1 MQIVLS
7 FLNFYSEKLI
17 DMAVAFF
24 YEYGPKIS
32 EVGETRING
41 ISIKYREILNRVYK
55 LDELNV
61 LDFKVNT
68 YKFYINV
75 LIA

>member
-24 YEYGPKIS
+24 NEYGPKIS

-41 ISIKYREILNRVYK
+41 ISVKYREILNRVYK
-55 LDELNV
+55 LDDFNV
-61 LDFKVNT
+61 LDFKVNIHNHIL
-68 YKFYINV
+68 Y
-75 LIA
+75 